1 MNYIG
6 PAAAGISARERRVD
20 GVKMSLS
27 RFAGIAM
34 VALVAC
40 APAGLSAE
48 ESSDSLPDTRA
59 FLEEVQKN
67 LKSDGLLL
75 DQYTFTETFREAR
88 LDAKGSVKKSK
99 TEIYEVYPSVD
110 FGKTYRRLVAR
121 DGTPISPAQ
130 LADQDRKQE
139 AKADAKERR
148 LAAEDEAA
156 RDRRRARQEERKR
169 KERAV
174 IEEVFRMDDIAVV
187 GRESIDGRPTVVV
200 QFAPRPGF
208 RPATQGGKVIQKLA
222 GKAWIDEEDRQ
233 LVRLE
238 AKLLDS
244 LGVGP
249 GGFARLQKGATAY
262 FHRRK
267 VNGEIWLPTEARFTG
282 AAKALILFGARLDI
296 HSTYGDYK
304 KFSVGTQEEITSP
317 E

>member
-1 MNYIG
+1 MSSLRIARIAAG
-6 PAAAGISARERRVD
+6 ALAACAAAA
-20 GVKMSLS
+20 
-27 RFAGIAM
+27 
-34 VALVAC
+34 
-40 APAGLSAE
+40 LSAQE
-48 ESSDSLPDTRA
+48 TPGPLLDTRA
-59 FLEEVQKN
+59 FLEEVRRN

-88 LDAKGSVKKSK
+88 LDAKGGVKKAK
-99 TEIYEVYPSVD
+99 TETYEVYPSLQ
-110 FGKTYRRLVAR
+110 FGNTYRRLVAR
-121 DGTPISPAQ
+121 DGAPLSQAE

-156 RDRRRARQEERKR
+156 RRAREEERRR

-174 IEEVFRMDDIAVV
+174 IDEVFRMDDVAVV
-187 GRESIDGRPTVVV
+187 GREQVDGRPTVVV

-208 RPATQGGKVIQKLA
+208 RPETQGGRVIQKLA

-238 AKLLDS
+238 ARLLDS

-249 GGFARLQKGATAY
+249 AKLARLQRGATA
-262 FHRRK
+262 FFQRRK

-282 AAKALILFGARLDI
+282 AAKALLFFGARLDI
-296 HSTYGDYK
+296 HSTYSDYK
-304 KFSVGTQEEITSP
+304 KFTVGTQEEITSP

>member
-1 MNYIG
+1 
-6 PAAAGISARERRVD
+6 
-20 GVKMSLS
+20 MSLS

-34 VALVAC
+34 VALAAC
-40 APAGLSAE
+40 ATAGLSAAE
-48 ESSDSLPDTRA
+48 ARDAAADTRA
-59 FLEEVQKN
+59 FLEEVRQN

-88 LDAKGSVKKSK
+88 LDARGGVKKAK
-99 TEIYEVYPSVD
+99 TEIYEVYPSLD
-110 FGKTYRRLVAR
+110 PGNTYRRLVAR
-121 DGTPISPAQ
+121 DGAPLSQAE

-148 LAAEDEAA
+148 LAAVDEAA
-156 RDRRRARQEERKR
+156 RRAREEERKR

-174 IEEVFRMDDIAVV
+174 IDEVFRMDDIAVV
-187 GRESIDGRPTVVV
+187 GREQIDGRPTVVV
-200 QFAPRPGF
+200 QFAPRPGYQ
-208 RPATQGGKVIQKLA
+208 PATQGGKVIQKLA

-249 GGFARLQKGATAY
+249 AKLARLQRGATA
-262 FHRRK
+262 FFQRRK

-282 AAKALILFGARLDI
+282 AAKALLFFGARLDI

-304 KFSVGTQEEITSP
+304 KFSVGTEEQITNP

>member
-1 MNYIG
+1 
-6 PAAAGISARERRVD
+6 
-20 GVKMSLS
+20 
-27 RFAGIAM
+27 M
-34 VALVAC
+34 VALAAC
-40 APAGLSAE
+40 AAAALSAE
-48 ESSDSLPDTRA
+48 ENRASHPDTRV
-59 FLEEVQKN
+59 FLEEVRQN
-67 LKSDGLLL
+67 LRSDGELL

-88 LDAKGSVKKSK
+88 LDAKGGVKKSK
-99 TEIYEVYPSVD
+99 TEVYEVYPSLE
-110 FGKTYRRLVAR
+110 FGRTYRRLVAR
-121 DGTPISPAQ
+121 DGTPISPGE

-139 AKADAKERR
+139 AKSDAKERR

-156 RDRRRARQEERKR
+156 RRARAEARRR

-174 IEEVFRMDDIAVV
+174 IDEVFRMDDIAVA
-187 GRESIDGRPTVVV
+187 GRQVLDGRPTIVVT
-200 QFAPRPGF
+200 FAPRPGF

-222 GKAWIDEEDRQ
+222 GRAWIDEADRQ

-238 AKLLDS
+238 ARLLDS

-249 GGFARLQKGATAY
+249 AKLARLQKGATA
-262 FHRRK
+262 FFQRRK

-282 AAKALILFGARLDI
+282 AAKALLFFGARLDV

>member
-1 MNYIG
+1 M
-6 PAAAGISARERRVD
+6 
-20 GVKMSLS
+20 S
-27 RFAGIAM
+27 RFRVAG
-34 VALVAC
+34 VAAFAWLVGAG
-40 APAGLSAE
+40 AGLCADEAVS
-48 ESSDSLPDTRA
+48 SLPDTRA
-59 FLEEVQKN
+59 FLEEVRRN
-67 LKSDGLLL
+67 LTSDDLLL

-88 LDAKGSVKKSK
+88 LDSKGGIKKSK
-99 TEIYEVYPSVD
+99 IEVYEVYPSLQP
-110 FGKTYRRLVAR
+110 GKMYRRLVAR
-121 DGTPISPAQ
+121 NGSPLSESE

-156 RDRRRARQEERKR
+156 RARRLARREETKR

-174 IEEVFRMDDIAVV
+174 IDEVFRMDDIAVV
-187 GRESIDGRPTVVV
+187 GRESIEGRPTIVIA
-200 QFAPRPGF
+200 FAPRPGY

-222 GKAWIDEEDRQ
+222 GKAWIDEADRQ

-249 GGFARLQKGATAY
+249 AGLARLQKGATAY
-262 FHRRK
+262 FQRRK

-282 AAKALILFGARLDI
+282 AAKALVLFGARLDI

-304 KFSVGTQEEITSP
+304 KFSVGTQEEITSL